1 MSAVPSYAPRPAPHP
16 ATAPQ
21 RSPRPSPSRTASPRT
36 TAPET
41 ARLRLVRAPVH
52 TRTRVPFVSLCMGIL
67 GVALLA
73 SLLLNTTMA
82 QASYRQHE
90 LTNEMASLT
99 RSIQESQA
107 ALDTAASPKHLARAA
122 KKLGMVQAPDIA
134 FLSIEDAKVLGNPKP
149 AASPEP
155 EQ

>member
-1 MSAVPSYAPRPAPHP
+1 
-16 ATAPQ
+16 
-21 RSPRPSPSRTASPRT
+21 
-36 TAPET
+36 
-41 ARLRLVRAPVH
+41 VH

-82 QASYRQHE
+82 QASYRQHA

-107 ALDTAASPKHLARAA
+107 ALDTAASPKQLARAA

-149 AASPEP
+149 AQLPES

>member
-1 MSAVPSYAPRPAPHP
+1 MSAVPSHLPKPAPVPARVARPAQRP
-16 ATAPQ
+16 A
-21 RSPRPSPSRTASPRT
+21 RTPAATP
-36 TAPET
+36 
-41 ARLRLVRAPVH
+41 RLRLVRAPVH

-90 LTNEMASLT
+90 LTNELT
-99 RSIQESQA
+99 TLTSSIQETQA
-107 ALDTAASPKHLARAA
+107 ALEVAASPKQLARAA
-122 KKLGMVQAPDIA
+122 KKLGMVPAPDIA
-134 FLSIEDAKVLGNPKP
+134 FLSIEKSKVLGNPT
-149 AASPEP
+149 AAQSPGA

>member
-1 MSAVPSYAPRPAPHP
+1 
-16 ATAPQ
+16 
-21 RSPRPSPSRTASPRT
+21 
-36 TAPET
+36 
-41 ARLRLVRAPVH
+41 
-52 TRTRVPFVSLCMGIL
+52 MGIL

-82 QASYRQHE
+82 QASYRQHA

-107 ALDTAASPKHLARAA
+107 ALDTAASPKQLARAA

-149 AASPEP
+149 AQLPEP

>member
-1 MSAVPSYAPRPAPHP
+1 MSAVPSHAPRPAPRP
-16 ATAPQ
+16 SPAPQ
-21 RSPRPSPSRTASPRT
+21 RAARP
-36 TAPET
+36 APNDS

-52 TRTRVPFVSLCMGIL
+52 TRTRVPFVSLCMSIL
-67 GVALLA
+67 GLALLA

-90 LTNEMASLT
+90 LTTELASLT

-107 ALDTAASPKHLARAA
+107 ALDTAASPKQLARAA

-149 AASPEP
+149 AQGPEP